1 MAPPS
6 LFSNDIWLGDNC
18 GESNVFAREVKISGW
33 TSVGDAL
40 EGAYVG
46 EFFSLK
52 AFSVR

>member
-46 EFFSLK
+46 DFFVFK